1 MLSRKFFTNDMW
13 KTARAYSESE
23 AWLDL
28 IQSARFEAS
37 EITSRIGVYD
47 VTFGRGQYPA
57 ANRFLAKKWGWGEQ
71 RVKSFLE
78 RLKKNKMITTECAQ
92 GVNVITLCKYDD
104 YNSVKKDKN
113 PLNNPVDNSANKV
126 NNSELQELV
135 THLVTQQ
142 ITQMQP
148 TYNPNKNKAKTEKKI
163 KEKTSTIV
171 DAKDAPNGADCAE
184 SPEKPLKT
192 WKEDFNVYRQELDA
206 AYTMLI
212 ADNAFI
218 AERQT
223 YHLGIDIKLSLEKSY
238 KDYWSTEVGW
248 KKKKAARSKELDWKR
263 TFVNA
268 LSLGSNQ
275 VRQSAGKSAYVPV
288 TESQKKF
295 TEYLKANAPLLLN
308 MPVQPTDEEIA
319 ELRKINPSVMLST
332 VGDINN
338 NRYLING
345 RNSVYQTIMEIK
357 QKHEEY

>member
-78 RLKKNKMITTECAQ
+78 RLKKNKMITTECTQ

-113 PLNNPVDNSANKV
+113 PHNNSVDNPANSI

-171 DAKDAPNGADCAE
+171 DAKDTPGGVDCDEAPK
-184 SPEKPLKT
+184 KPLKT

-206 AYTMLI
+206 AYAVLI
-212 ADNAFI
+212 ADNAFM
-218 AERQT
+218 AERQRF
-223 YHLGIDIKLSLEKSY
+223 HPSLDINLSLEKAY
-238 KDYWSTEVGW
+238 KDYWATEAGW
-248 KKKKAARSKELDWKR
+248 QHKKKSKTNVTNWKS
-263 TFVNA
+263 TFSNA
-268 LSLGSNQ
+268 LTLGSNQ
-275 VRQSAGKSAYVPV
+275 VKRLSGRTEYVPT

-319 ELRKINPSVMLST
+319 ELRKIKPSVMLSI
-332 VGDINN
+332 VSDINN
-338 NRYLING
+338 NRYLTNG

-357 QKHEEY
+357 QKQ

>member
-1 MLSRKFFTNDMW
+1 MW
-13 KTARAYSESE
+13 KTARAFSESE

-78 RLKKNKMITTECAQ
+78 RLKKNKMITTECTQ

-113 PLNNPVDNSANKV
+113 PPNNPVSNPANAII
-126 NNSELQELV
+126 NSELQELV

-148 TYNPNKNKAKTEKKI
+148 TYNPNKNKAKTEKNI
-163 KEKTSTIV
+163 KEKISTIV
-171 DAKDAPNGADCAE
+171 DTKDAPNGACCAE
-184 SPEKPLKT
+184 AVEKPLKT
-192 WKEDFNVYRQELDA
+192 WKEDFDVYLQELKF
-206 AYTMLI
+206 AY
-212 ADNAFI
+212 NALVNDLSFI
-218 AERQT
+218 AERQR
-223 YHLGIDIKLSLEKSY
+223 YEPKLDICLSLEKAY
-238 KDYWSTEVGW
+238 KDYWGTEAGW
-248 KKKKAARSKELDWKR
+248 KKKKAARSKDIDWKR

-268 LSLGSNQ
+268 LSLSSNK
-275 VRQSAGKSAYVPV
+275 VYQSVNKPAYTPV
-288 TESQKKF
+288 TESQIRF
-295 TEYLKANAPLLLN
+295 TEYLKANAPLILN

-319 ELRKINPSVMLST
+319 ELREIDPDTMLLI
-332 VGDINN
+332 VRDINN
-338 NRYLING
+338 NRYLTNG

-357 QKHEEY
+357 RKHEEF